1 MNKEDLELF
10 KKFNNKLI
18 KEKLSKDYY
27 SDNSKD
33 SFEYNINSIVNRIK
47 EILGD
52 KYA

>member
-18 KEKLSKDYY
+18 RETLSKDYY
-27 SDNSKD
+27 SNQTEETI
-33 SFEYNINSIVNRIK
+33 EYNINSLVNRLK